1 MENLPELFTAGLL
14 LIIFFVIS
22 FLSHKLNIPSVLAF
36 IILGLLL
43 VPVLGGNEAIHLLAE
58 IGIVLM
64 FFVLGLE
71 FPVAKIL
78 RISKTIWAAGLIDVV
93 LNFGG
98 AFVLALIFNLDLLS
112 AAIIG
117 GIVYAS
123 SSSITAKLLE
133 DNKRLANVETEFML
147 ALLIFEDLVS
157 PILISFLAAMS
168 SDQAMSGQLILLI
181 LLKVSTLT
189 LGAIIIGHYG
199 FSKLKDFIDNYIES
213 DFLTFLMVGI
223 AFIYSGLAIYLGL
236 SEILG
241 AFLAGVILSETG
253 NSAEL
258 EHLLLPIRDF
268 VLPFFFLWFG
278 TTISF
283 GGGIPML
290 PLLISLI
297 VWSMIGKIL
306 VGIWGGKAF
315 GLSKRPS
322 YRAGLSLIQR
332 GEFSVII
339 ASIALPQ
346 LMAFSSV
353 YIIVSAFIGV
363 IFFQKAP
370 AISKWIA
377 GKKKQKT
384 IKG

>member
-1 MENLPELFTAGLL
+1 MENLPELFSAGLL
-14 LIIFFVIS
+14 LIAFFCIS
-22 FLSHKLNIPSVLAF
+22 FISLKFNIPSVLVF
-36 IILGLLL
+36 IILGLAL
-43 VPVLGGNEAIHLLAE
+43 VPVLAGNETIHLLAE

-71 FPVAKIL
+71 FSIAKIL
-78 RISKTIWAAGLIDVV
+78 RIAKTIWVAGIMDVV
-93 LNFGG
+93 FNFGG
-98 AFVLALIFNLDLLS
+98 AFVLALIFKLDFLS

-133 DNKRLANVETEFML
+133 ENKRLANVETEFML

-157 PILISFLAAMS
+157 PILISFLVALN
-168 SDQAMSGQLILLI
+168 SDQNLSVGLTVLILA
-181 LLKVSTLT
+181 KVLALT
-189 LGAIIIGHYG
+189 LGAVVIGHYG

-223 AFIYSGLAIYLGL
+223 AFIYSGLAMYIGL

-241 AFLAGVILSETG
+241 AFLAGVMLSETG
-253 NSAEL
+253 NSSEL
-258 EHLLLPIRDF
+258 EHLLLPIRDI

-283 GGGIPML
+283 GGGVPML
-290 PLLISLI
+290 PLLMILI
-297 VWSMIGKIL
+297 VWSIVGKIL
-306 VGIWGGKAF
+306 VGTLGGKAF

-353 YIIVSAFIGV
+353 YIIVSAFVGV

-370 AISKWIA
+370 ALSKWLS
-377 GKKKQKT
+377 GKHKKKA
-384 IKG
+384 

>member
-1 MENLPELFTAGLL
+1 MENLPELFSAGLL
-14 LIIFFVIS
+14 LIIFFSIS
-22 FLSHKLNIPSVLAF
+22 YLAHKLNIPSVLIF
-36 IILGLLL
+36 IILGLAL
-43 VPVLGGNEAIHLLAE
+43 VPILAKNETIHLLAE

-78 RISKTIWAAGLIDVV
+78 RISKTIWAAGILDVV

-98 AFVLALIFNLDLLS
+98 AFGLALIFKLDLLS

-133 DNKRLANVETEFML
+133 DNKRLANAETEFML

-168 SDQAMSGQLILLI
+168 SDQSLSGGLVLLI
-181 LLKVSTLT
+181 LLKVVALT
-189 LGAIIIGHYG
+189 LGAIVIGHYG

-213 DFLTFLMVGI
+213 DFLTFLTVGI
-223 AFIYSGLAIYLGL
+223 AFLYSGLAIYIGL

-241 AFLAGVILSETG
+241 AFLAGVMLSETG
-253 NSAEL
+253 NAPEL
-258 EHLLLPIRDF
+258 EHLLLPIRDL

-283 GGGIPML
+283 GAGVPML
-290 PLLISLI
+290 SLLIGLI
-297 VWSMIGKIL
+297 IWSIVGKIL
-306 VGIWGGKAF
+306 VGVWGGKAF
-315 GLSKRPS
+315 GLSRRPS
-322 YRAGLSLIQR
+322 YRAGFSLIQR

-346 LMAFSSV
+346 WMAFSSI
-353 YIIVSAFIGV
+353 YIIASAFIGV

-370 AISKWIA
+370 VISKWIA
-377 GKKKQKT
+377 GKKKK
-384 IKG
+384 IKE